1 MKTNV
6 MVLAI
11 SLAPLLAGCAMTP
24 EQRAATER
32 AWAERDR
39 ERAAECAFM
48 GMLYMSGSC
57 VPREGRPG

>member
-1 MKTNV
+1 MKTIV

-11 SLAPLLAGCAMTP
+11 TLVPLLASCAMTP
-24 EQRAATER
+24 EQRAAAEK
-32 AWAERDR
+32 ASAERDR
-39 ERAAECAFM
+39 ERAAECASM